1 MTRVLGDHL
10 RESRPAAPDVRPL
23 PSTVAL
29 IALDASVP
37 VIDLAARLADALRW
51 HERVAVLDGSGVD
64 APRPGTTPAAG
75 YGPLLDRVEAD
86 AERVLLVAPIAAPDD
101 AWTQFCLQ
109 QGDRLLAI
117 AHEEMPAALRLAR
130 SFAAATSSPTRP
142 RPAPV
147 PWRGGPSRWSRSRR
161 IRCPSTRSSRP
172 TSHGLRAG

>member
-1 MTRVLGDHL
+1 MRAG
-10 RESRPAAPDVRPL
+10 RPL

-109 QGDRLLAI
+109 QGDRLLSIAPRGDAGGAPPRPELRGCDLV
-117 AHEEMPAALRLAR
+117 AHEVAPGSGALAGWAESLEPVETHTLSVDPELEADVARLAR
-130 SFAAATSSPTRP
+130 RLSGRSLGIALS
-142 RPAPV
+142 
-147 PWRGGPSRWSRSRR
+147 GG
-161 IRCPSTRSSRP
+161 
-172 TSHGLRAG
+172 

>member
-1 MTRVLGDHL
+1 M
-10 RESRPAAPDVRPL
+10 RPL

-37 VIDLAARLADALRW
+37 VIDLAARLAVALRW

-130 SFAAATSSPTRP
+130 SFAAATSSPTRS

-147 PWRGGPSRWSRSRR
+147 PWWGEPSRWSRSRR
-161 IRCPSTRSSRP
+161 MRCPSTRSSRS